1 MFPVFMA
8 SGICRRI
15 PVRDETRM
23 ALPHRLVGAAI
34 LLLLAIVLFPLSES
48 VPAAETTPGAA
59 AGNTPGAAPRTV
71 RVGWYEASGLFRS
84 AEDGRISGYVP
95 ALLETMSRLTGWR
108 YEWVELSHDEIPAAL
123 AEGRIDLSCDT
134 SSATLP
140 GRPNMQFSSIAA
152 GVASESLKAWLPDS
166 ARVLRAMP
174 NTPAMVGAGATALC
188 EDTATFT
195 EEEKAWVKE
204 LFDQVGKA
212 IWVPERL
219 MDAVVGVSGSGP
231 AYVFLF
237 IEAMADGGVRMGLP
251 RATAMELAVQT
262 VLGSAKLCAESGMHP
277 GALKDMVCSPGG
289 TTIEAVAE
297 LEKRGLRASVIE
309 AVRACAEKSANLS

>member
-1 MFPVFMA
+1 MQKTLGFIGCGNMA
-8 SGICRRI
+8 SAIVAGVSGKFLPAGHIFACAKHFDALCERAPKLGLTPRKTAAEVAQESSVVVLAVK
-15 PVRDETRM
+15 PNVVRSVIEE
-23 ALPHRLVGAAI
+23 AGAA
-34 LLLLAIVLFPLSES
+34 LEGKAVL
-48 VPAAETTPGAA
+48 
-59 AGNTPGAAPRTV
+59 
-71 RVGWYEASGLFRS
+71 
-84 AEDGRISGYVP
+84 
-95 ALLETMSRLTGWR
+95 
-108 YEWVELSHDEIPAAL
+108 
-123 AEGRIDLSCDT
+123 
-134 SSATLP
+134 
-140 GRPNMQFSSIAA
+140 SIAA

-204 LFDQVGKA
+204 LFDRVGKA

>member
-1 MFPVFMA
+1 M
-8 SGICRRI
+8 
-15 PVRDETRM
+15 
-23 ALPHRLVGAAI
+23 
-34 LLLLAIVLFPLSES
+34 
-48 VPAAETTPGAA
+48 
-59 AGNTPGAAPRTV
+59 
-71 RVGWYEASGLFRS
+71 
-84 AEDGRISGYVP
+84 
-95 ALLETMSRLTGWR
+95 
-108 YEWVELSHDEIPAAL
+108 
-123 AEGRIDLSCDT
+123 
-134 SSATLP
+134 
-140 GRPNMQFSSIAA
+140 
-152 GVASESLKAWLPDS
+152 
-166 ARVLRAMP
+166 
-174 NTPAMVGAGATALC
+174 
-188 EDTATFT
+188 
-195 EEEKAWVKE
+195 
-204 LFDQVGKA
+204 GKA